1 MLLSYDELTTSWR
14 HSRDG
19 ERTRVSNLQTEE
31 QGGRQRN
38 HGGPPGT
45 VPVNWVVFFS
55 ENLPL
60 ELPLR
65 HLRWWQWCLCRICRV
80 SRHSKSHCWSTGRC
94 PANLVFAVKH
104 LHIILDSIHFD
115 LLCIS
120 FLIIIPP
127 VVWIVHVGMGTSHSH
142 RDRAPLH
149 SWLPRAPTC
158 IKNLVSH
165 LFYRHR
171 HLTSPPWCHP

>member
-1 MLLSYDELTTSWR
+1 MTNWPHHEGIVGMGKGHESPIFRLRSKGGVNVIMVDHLEQCQWIELI
-14 HSRDG
+14 
-19 ERTRVSNLQTEE
+19 
-31 QGGRQRN
+31 
-38 HGGPPGT
+38 
-45 VPVNWVVFFS
+45 FFS

-65 HLRWWQWCLCRICRV
+65 HLRWWQWCWCRICRV

-158 IKNLVSH
+158 IENLVSN

>member
-1 MLLSYDELTTSWR
+1 MTNWPHHEGIVGMGKGHESPIFRLRCKGGVNVIMVDHLEQCQWIELI
-14 HSRDG
+14 
-19 ERTRVSNLQTEE
+19 
-31 QGGRQRN
+31 
-38 HGGPPGT
+38 
-45 VPVNWVVFFS
+45 FFS

-65 HLRWWQWCLCRICRV
+65 HLRWWQWCWCRICCV

-104 LHIILDSIHFD
+104 LHIILDSTHFD

-127 VVWIVHVGMGTSHSH
+127 VVWIVHVGMGTNHSH
-142 RDRAPLH
+142 RDRAALH

-165 LFYRHR
+165 LSYRHR